1 MHLSALRNVENKQFL
16 EKKLI
21 QVLVWPGNSPD
32 LNPVENLWSLM
43 KHKVSKKIIFYG
55 CSTEKC
61 NKEVWVKDVAWLL
74 SQPSQQH
81 AMSAGNRNKEWR
93 RTYKIKCFQSDLF
106 VKTLY
111 IFLSNLSCLQ
121 FKIVYKNV
129 EYTVK
134 PLFHRHGALFF
145 NPSFIVP
152 FY

>member
-61 NKEVWVKDVAWLL
+61 NKEVWVKDMSPDYCLNLAGSMPSRLETVTKNGGGHTKLNVFSVICLL
-74 SQPSQQH
+74 KRF
-81 AMSAGNRNKEWR
+81 AF
-93 RTYKIKCFQSDLF
+93 FQA
-106 VKTLY
+106 T
-111 IFLSNLSCLQ
+111 FLVC
-121 FKIVYKNV
+121 K
-129 EYTVK
+129 
-134 PLFHRHGALFF
+134 
-145 NPSFIVP
+145 
-152 FY
+152 